1 MIYNDPSDPV
11 NPSLAKFPSKGGLR
25 NDIGAYGGQRSKV
38 IANTLVSI
46 KGQGIKFSPDNFYL
60 NQNYPNPFNPN
71 TIINYTIPLDARG
84 ETQDVKL
91 IVYNS
96 LGMLIATLVDEKQNA
111 GNYNVSFNGNNLS
124 SGVYFYKLC
133 GQLVESN

>member
-1 MIYNDPSDPV
+1 M
-11 NPSLAKFPSKGGLR
+11 
-25 NDIGAYGGQRSKV
+25 
-38 IANTLVSI
+38 
-46 KGQGIKFSPDNFYL
+46 

-96 LGMLIATLVDEKQNA
+96 LGMLKATLVDEKQNA
-111 GNYNVSFNGNNLS
+111 GNYNVPFNGNNLS
-124 SGVYFYKLC
+124 SGVYFYKLVVS
-133 GQLVESN
+133 LSNPIEVGSQSGTVNFTETKQMILLK

>member
-38 IANTLVSI
+38 IVNTLVSI

-111 GNYNVSFNGNNLS
+111 GNYNVSFNGNNFS